1 MITYKNNSVI
11 INMSKK
17 KERSLMRNLKRV
29 LGIMLA
35 VMIAMGA
42 LAGCGQKAGNTTAV
56 EFEYVKDENLNEP
69 GTFPVCKEPITLKIG
84 IPQNSFITDYENN
97 SFTQLLE
104 EKMNCNIEFQML
116 PTTDTMQKIELM
128 MASGGDEL
136 PDIICGVN
144 FTDGALSA
152 YGSSGMI
159 VPMNAYYENSAY
171 YINDM
176 LEAETDLLDMI
187 TSPDGNLY
195 YIPQLV
201 KAIQNEVGCSRTWI
215 NKKWL
220 DKLGLD
226 VPETMEEFK
235 AVLKAFK
242 EQDPNGNGK
251 PDELPFTGSTNL
263 GHLSGLEYLFASFV
277 KFTPRTNYLYVNK
290 KGKVELGF
298 QQDGWKDAIKYCA
311 ELYKEGLISDS
322 TFTLDNNGITP
333 LRNNPNDAIL
343 GSFVSMSLSFDSKL
357 ADRYDE
363 YVPLPPL
370 ESKNGRAANVVPSI
384 PNSGFVI
391 TKNCKYPEAAFRL
404 GDLMIS
410 TEMTLS
416 NRFGVKG
423 RDWNYA
429 TEDQK
434 SMFSELGYDALVDV
448 VIDTWGVPTNA
459 HWEGKGAGY
468 RSYKITAGQV
478 GSESNLQE
486 TIVAK
491 STQMY
496 LPYADMTDVK
506 KFVYNAEDLE
516 SANEI
521 ITNLEAYV
529 KEMTTSF
536 IVGSKDVDKEWDG
549 YLKQLENMGA
559 SQLIEY
565 TQAAYDRVKE
575 K

>member
-1 MITYKNNSVI
+1 M
-11 INMSKK
+11 
-17 KERSLMRNLKRV
+17 
-29 LGIMLA
+29 
-35 VMIAMGA
+35 
-42 LAGCGQKAGNTTAV
+42 
-56 EFEYVKDENLNEP
+56 
-69 GTFPVCKEPITLKIG
+69 
-84 IPQNSFITDYENN
+84 
-97 SFTQLLE
+97 
-104 EKMNCNIEFQML
+104 
-116 PTTDTMQKIELM
+116 
-128 MASGGDEL
+128 
-136 PDIICGVN
+136 
-144 FTDGALSA
+144 
-152 YGSSGMI
+152 
-159 VPMNAYYENSAY
+159 
-171 YINDM
+171 
-176 LEAETDLLDMI
+176 
-187 TSPDGNLY
+187 
-195 YIPQLV
+195 
-201 KAIQNEVGCSRTWI
+201 
-215 NKKWL
+215 
-220 DKLGLD
+220 
-226 VPETMEEFK
+226 
-235 AVLKAFK
+235 
-242 EQDPNGNGK
+242 
-251 PDELPFTGSTNL
+251 
-263 GHLSGLEYLFASFV
+263 FASFV

-290 KGKVELGF
+290 DGKVELGF

-311 ELYKEGLISDS
+311 DLYKEGLISDS

-370 ESKNGRAANVVPSI
+370 ESKNGRAVNVVPSI

-391 TKNCKYPEAAFRL
+391 TKNCKHPEAAFRL

-434 SMFSELGYDALVDV
+434 SMFSELGYSALVDV

-468 RSYKITAGQV
+468 RSYEITAGQV
-478 GSESNLQE
+478 GSENNLQE
-486 TIVAK
+486 TIIAK

-496 LPYADMTDVK
+496 LPYADTTDVK
-506 KFVYNAEDLE
+506 KFVYNAEDLD

-536 IVGSKDVDKEWDG
+536 IVGSKDVDKEWDT

-565 TQAAYDRVKE
+565 TQAAYDRVNE